1 MASSLIFADI
11 FRNMQFCNVIQYIV
25 SKKDP
30 VRIAQEVLVES
41 LESVFNEAHFLVNL
55 RSFFQ
60 HLALPPSSPL
70 RSPQADLSPKY
81 VICTYP
87 IPQAEQLPQL
97 SFSRHSSNS
106 LTVYI
111 FLISEP

>member
-70 RSPQADLSPKY
+70 RSPQADLSPK
-81 VICTYP
+81 
-87 IPQAEQLPQL
+87 
-97 SFSRHSSNS
+97 
-106 LTVYI
+106 
-111 FLISEP
+111 